1 MCRKASCRIWVASGQ
16 LVQVLDDW
24 SPMFPGYYL
33 YYPVPSLVTGQKKR
47 TRNGRL
53 TPSQLGCFVTSAF
66 PRRFGASTLLKF
78 CAHPITPTLAEAAMR
93 YVLSAPEPSTLI
105 PGMTNKAEVDMNVGY
120 SDGQG
125 FPPELLAALPE
136 HIWARNFY
144 Q

>member
-1 MCRKASCRIWVASGQ
+1 
-16 LVQVLDDW
+16 
-24 SPMFPGYYL
+24 
-33 YYPVPSLVTGQKKR
+33 
-47 TRNGRL
+47 
-53 TPSQLGCFVTSAF
+53 
-66 PRRFGASTLLKF
+66 
-78 CAHPITPTLAEAAMR
+78 MR